1 MSGTGKST
9 LLGEL
14 ARRGHRVVDTDEPGW
29 SEEVPLA
36 GGGVEQ
42 LWVEPRMA
50 ALLAE
55 EAPVPLFVAGCVRN
69 QGGFRGCFDE
79 VVLLTAPVD
88 VLMHRIA
95 TRTTN
100 PFGKDPAE
108 AGPDPARPRRG
119 RAPAAGDVDPRRA
132 HGPAARRGRGR
143 RGGARRPRRRVAVV
157 VTPSWRGHDG
167 VSDREPAGA

>member
-29 SEEVPLA
+29 SEEVPLP

-55 EAPVPLFVAGCVRN
+55 ETPVPLFVAGCVRN
-69 QGGFRGCFDE
+69 QGRFRGRFDE

-88 VLMHRIA
+88 VLVDRIA
-95 TRTTN
+95 ARTTN

-108 AGPDPARPRRG
+108 RARILRDLAEVEPLL
-119 RAPAAGDVDPRRA
+119 RATSTRVVRTDRPLQEVADEVAAIMTA
-132 HGPAARRGRGR
+132 
-143 RGGARRPRRRVAVV
+143 
-157 VTPSWRGHDG
+157 
-167 VSDREPAGA
+167 